1 MLGLFLDV
9 QRDRTSNRSDQLCWS
24 FLLVDEIRGRRQS
37 PQTGAQR
44 DTHCVHCGK
53 ACEHDLWYRGRHL
66 FGERQATGISFVIVI
81 RESDVQNGEIYLV
94 LSQPLFC
101 LLRAARQELDK
112 QDDIKLLLR
121 DFHAQ
126 SEKMAKLQEAD
137 KPIEVDDKH
146 KLQELQDKL
155 ISQEVFKKFTAAQV
169 EYVDLM
175 RRVNETLRKQLA
187 KTEKDAD

>member
-1 MLGLFLDV
+1 MQGE
-9 QRDRTSNRSDQLCWS
+9 CI
-24 FLLVDEIRGRRQS
+24 VDEIINLADRLGKAINDS
-37 PQTGAQR
+37 PQAAKLQ
-44 DTHCVHCGK
+44 
-53 ACEHDLWYRGRHL
+53 
-66 FGERQATGISFVIVI
+66 
-81 RESDVQNGEIYLV
+81 
-94 LSQPLFC
+94 
-101 LLRAARQELDK
+101 AARQELDK
-112 QDDIKLLLR
+112 QEDIKLLLR

-126 SEKMAKLQEAD
+126 SEKMAKLEEAN

-146 KLQELQDKL
+146 RLQELQDKL